1 MSTEQIAVRVPT
13 ELLRKLDALVE
24 EGIYPSRAEAL
35 RRGIEIV
42 TRLEQ
47 RRAVDREIVDG
58 YERLPQTDAEERA
71 ALTSLREAIAE
82 EPW

>member
-13 ELLRKLDALVE
+13 ELLRQLDALVE